1 MKMQG
6 YVEYISFNY
15 EVLKRIRELDPTA
28 RTLYLWEGKKELKDL
43 VNDRISGID
52 YSYYAYR
59 QDKNLTQKAREA
71 GLLTNVWTVNNA
83 EELQQYYLLGVDY
96 ITTDEPAFSYD
107 AQYSPLSLSTAMY
120 VPSLFGNLLFQ

>member
-1 MKMQG
+1 MQG

-28 RTLYLWEGKKELKDL
+28 RTFYLWEGKKELKDL

-96 ITTDEPAFSYD
+96 ITTDEPELLLKIID
-107 AQYSPLSLSTAMY
+107 SLK
-120 VPSLFGNLLFQ
+120 